1 MNRIIRTASLF
12 LSLFFILTAIPVFAA
27 ETASGQINSYYI
39 DVYESDDGQIAVEL
53 DVIGS
58 GTMDHIGAES
68 IAVYY
73 KDGTRWI
80 FFDEKTRDNSGMSRS
95 NEKTFTNTIYYDV
108 DSGCDY
114 KVVVEIFAENDE
126 GYDSRIKTCYISL

>member
-1 MNRIIRTASLF
+1 MRRF
-12 LSLFFILTAIPVFAA
+12 LSLAFLCLVFMLSCSSMPIYAA
-27 ETASGQINSYYI
+27 ESASNQIDSYSI
-39 DVYESDDGQIAVEL
+39 DVYESEDGQIAIEFAVY
-53 DVIGS
+53 GS
-58 GTMDHIGAES
+58 SIMDKIGAES

-80 FFDEKTRDNSGMSRS
+80 FLDENTRDNNGMSRTNAS
-95 NEKTFTNTIYYDV
+95 GFTNTIYFDG
-108 DSGCDY
+108 DSGYDY

>member
-12 LSLFFILTAIPVFAA
+12 LSFFFILTATPVFAA
-27 ETASGQINSYYI
+27 ETASGQIDSYYI
-39 DVYESDDGQIAVEL
+39 DVYESDDGQIAIEF

-58 GTMDHIGAES
+58 GTMDYIGAES

-80 FFDEKTRDNSGMSRS
+80 FLDENTRDNSGMSRS
-95 NEKTFTNTIYYDV
+95 NTYSFTNTIYYDG
-108 DSGCDY
+108 DSGYDY

-126 GYDSRIKTCYISL
+126 GYDSRIKTFYISL